1 MRYTEVACSKLDEQ
15 HQEFDQTKLRRPR
28 IELLPFDKI
37 GTKIAQQR
45 CPVLFSD
52 TKFMPTIAKTPRILT
67 VINVFII
74 DPANQQRLVNILLE
88 AAEKVMN
95 TVSGFISA
103 SVHRSTDGRRVIT
116 YSQWRSRD
124 DFERMTQNPQMQAF
138 RKVINQVADTDLHLY
153 EVIETFEANRRP
165 GVEHTI
171 LPLRDVRDQ
180 QH

>member
-1 MRYTEVACSKLDEQ
+1 
-15 HQEFDQTKLRRPR
+15 
-28 IELLPFDKI
+28 
-37 GTKIAQQR
+37 
-45 CPVLFSD
+45 
-52 TKFMPTIAKTPRILT
+52 MPTIAKTPRILT

-124 DFERMTQNPQMQAF
+124 DFERMTQTPQMQAF

-153 EVIETFEANRRP
+153 EVIETFEANRRS
-165 GVEHTI
+165 GLDNT
-171 LPLRDVRDQ
+171 LSSVRNFHEQ
-180 QH
+180 QV